1 MTTRT
6 SSKTVTFCR
15 SFCIGGVNRLLPPA
29 DYQVVTEEELIESLS
44 FLAYRRVSTTMIVP
58 GEAGSTTVETVTIDP
73 LDLQAAQEEDA
84 VIGT

>member
-1 MTTRT
+1 
-6 SSKTVTFCR
+6 VD
-15 SFCIGGVNRLLPPA
+15 RLLPPA